1 MLGTRKLIDGIVKT
15 TVMLMIGLCTV
26 GMGGVGEEKLTKIPE
41 PDDNFSATLI
51 DQRDVSSRITLF
63 SLEGQTFLSGKR
75 GGAMVSI
82 PFENIKEINFYARGR
97 DIFAMVTMKKEP
109 QVELEMEK
117 DRVFYGQ
124 LSYGLLSIKVEYAKR
139 ITIHG
144 LAKQEK

>member
-15 TVMLMIGLCTV
+15 TIMVMIGFCSV

-41 PDDNFSATLI
+41 PDDNFSATVI

-75 GGAMVSI
+75 GGAIVSI

-117 DRVFYGQ
+117 DRAFYGQ
-124 LSYGLLSIKVEYAKR
+124 LSYGLLFIKVEYVKN
-139 ITIHG
+139 ITVHG

>member
-15 TVMLMIGLCTV
+15 TVMVMIGFCTV

-51 DQRDVSSRITLF
+51 DQRDVSSRVTLF

-124 LSYGLLSIKVEYAKR
+124 LSYGLLSIKVEYVKK
-139 ITIHG
+139 ITIHS
-144 LAKQEK
+144 LAEQER

>member
-15 TVMLMIGLCTV
+15 TVMVMIGFCTV

-82 PFENIKEINFYARGR
+82 PFENIKEINFYARDR

-124 LSYGLLSIKVEYAKR
+124 LSYGLLSIKVEYVKK
-139 ITIHG
+139 ITIHS
-144 LAKQEK
+144 LAGQER

>member
-1 MLGTRKLIDGIVKT
+1 MLGIRKLIDGTVKT
-15 TVMLMIGLCTV
+15 TVMVMIGFCTV
-26 GMGGVGEEKLTKIPE
+26 GMGGLGGEELTKIPE
-41 PDDNFSATLI
+41 PSDNFSATVI
-51 DQRDVSSRITLF
+51 DQRDVSSSITLF

-75 GGAMVSI
+75 GGSMVSI
-82 PFENIKEINFYARGR
+82 PFENIKEIDFHARGR

-124 LSYGLLSIKVEYAKR
+124 LSYGLLSIKVEYVKK

-144 LAKQEK
+144 LDNQER

>member
-1 MLGTRKLIDGIVKT
+1 MLGTRRLLDGIVKT
-15 TVMLMIGLCTV
+15 TVMVMIGFCAV

-51 DQRDVSSRITLF
+51 DQRDVSSHITLF

-82 PFENIKEINFYARGR
+82 PFGNIKEINFYARGR

-124 LSYGLLSIKVEYAKR
+124 LSYGLLSIKVEYVKKT
-139 ITIHG
+139 TIHS
-144 LAKQEK
+144 LAGQER